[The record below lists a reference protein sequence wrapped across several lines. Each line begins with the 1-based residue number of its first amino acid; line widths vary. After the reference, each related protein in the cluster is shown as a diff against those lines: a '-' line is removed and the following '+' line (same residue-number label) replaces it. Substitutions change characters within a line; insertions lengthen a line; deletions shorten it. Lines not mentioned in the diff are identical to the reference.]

1 MMSSKKDLKS
11 RLTFTGSTIMREHP
25 IEDQRESHSRSL
37 VDRLSDDL
45 KQKESVISFLNVHN
59 SEWKAKNEELVKE
72 NSKLRSRLNQVY
84 GQDLTAINE
93 KHQLEIA
100 RYVSNEL
107 LLKQEIFRLESK
119 IKNMIQENNENH
131 LKLSLTVDE
140 NNRIKESI
148 QKLQTP
154 RKAPF
159 VKRQKFIEMKSRV
172 LELRTIIKQYLD
184 DRKLFD
190 KFQNFLDVFS
200 ESLKTQVNLHNQ
212 SAKLEKSRLEST
224 IQIRNHE
231 ISNLIS
237 ENSAKSNLIKELE
250 ELNLSTNK
258 SLSLMTTKYNH
269 LEKEFLKN
277 KSTSNNKVS
286 LNKYN
291 KIDQDLQEANSKIAS
306 LTKTHKDLL
315 TQIQESLNPIIASL
329 KLPDTHQLTTPENI
343 FPSFSIILSSI
354 HRLFKTLQTQSETI
368 ESKNKE
374 ISSLNSQISELERAS
389 HLFDLTQNQDLE
401 NEISRL
407 TQLLSAQS
415 SQLQEKDSLISSL
428 NQKIKQLQS
437 EIKLSFEKIEKFKNQ
452 SVLSEQN
459 LRLAQQ
465 LQELLL
471 QETTAKKLALDQLE
485 KCNKRCKE
493 LEQRAQR
500 QADPSSFLLQ
510 KIESM
515 KNELENY
522 CPSESKQKEDKIS
535 KYSLLNS
542 LHTPVNKVVFT
553 VKVLEEDF
561 SCKVCNRVEDCEI
574 CASGHLSCINCF
586 KTCKS
591 CQGNYLSSSIFFR
604 LSRRLRDLSTG
615 TKEISQLLTLFN

>member
-1 MMSSKKDLKS
+1 MSSKKDLKS
-11 RLTFTGSTIMREHP
+11 RLTFTGSTIMREQTFD
-25 IEDQRESHSRSL
+25 DQRENLSRSL

-72 NSKLRSRLNQVY
+72 NSKLRARLNQAY
-84 GQDLTAINE
+84 GQDLNAINE
-93 KHQLEIA
+93 KYQLEIA

-107 LLKQEIFRLESK
+107 QLKQEIFRLENK
-119 IKNMIQENNENH
+119 IKNMIQENNEHH
-131 LKLSLTVDE
+131 LKLSLTVEE
-140 NNRIKESI
+140 NNKIKESI

-154 RKAPF
+154 RKTPF
-159 VKRQKFIEMKSRV
+159 VKRQKFIEMRSRIM
-172 LELRTIIKQYLD
+172 ELRTINNQYLND
-184 DRKLFD
+184 KKLFET
-190 KFQNFLDVFS
+190 FQNFFDVFS
-200 ESLKTQVNLHNQ
+200 ESLKTQVNLHIQ
-212 SAKLEKSRLEST
+212 SLNLNKSRLEST

-231 ISNLIS
+231 ISNLQS
-237 ENSAKSNLIKELE
+237 ELSTKSIRLKELE
-250 ELNLSTNK
+250 DLTQSTSK
-258 SLSLMTTKYNH
+258 SLSLLTSKYNH
-269 LEKEFLKN
+269 LEKEFLK
-277 KSTSNNKVS
+277 SNSISKEKVS

-291 KIDQDLQEANSKIAS
+291 KLDQDLQEANSKLNS
-306 LTKTHKDLL
+306 LTKSHKDLL
-315 TQIQESLNPIIASL
+315 TQIQESLCPILIFL
-329 KLPDTHQLTTPENI
+329 KISENNQISDLNNI
-343 FPSFSIILSSI
+343 FQYFPKILSSI
-354 HRLFKTLQTQSETI
+354 DQLSKALQLQSEELET
-368 ESKNKE
+368 KTQE
-374 ISSLNSQISELERAS
+374 IFLLNSKISELEKAS
-389 HLFDLTQNQDLE
+389 QFFNLTQNQDLE
-401 NEISRL
+401 NEILRL
-407 TQLLSAQS
+407 TQLLNVQS
-415 SQLQEKDSLISSL
+415 SQLEEKDSLISSL
-428 NQKIKQLQS
+428 TQKIKQLQA

-493 LEQRAQR
+493 LEQRGQR

-522 CPSESKQKEDKIS
+522 CPSESKQKEDKLS

-542 LHTPVNKVVFT
+542 LQTPVNKVIFT

-561 SCKVCNRVEDCEI
+561 SCKVCNKIEDCEI

-591 CQGNYLSSSIFFR
+591 CQGTYLSSSIFFR